1 MTLDP
6 DIQRRIKPF
15 ATGAAIGLVLSAI
28 LLMYWSK
35 SDTGPVSDDKVVVA
49 ISACDWKAGEAL
61 EERCVEKREVESRYV
76 PPGTLRFSSMHPHY
90 GRLLAVDLPT
100 GNAIREED
108 LK

>member
-6 DIQRRIKPF
+6 DMQRRIKPF

-28 LLMYWSK
+28 LLTYWSR
-35 SDTGPVSDDKVVVA
+35 SDSGPISDDRLVVA
-49 ISACDWKAGEAL
+49 VSACDLKVGEAL

-90 GRLLAVDLPT
+90 GRLLAAELPK